1 MKNNKIQCKQ
11 YKEYKQRLNV
21 EEIRTKTW
29 QRVCELEP
37 KAITKILNDEWFE
50 SLYGIILSNLTVNI
64 YWELTIWSKHD
75 SRILFPELTLNYLLL
90 QLKSLFNLE
99 MALNSNS
106 NLPRI
111 NATNKSIS
119 FTCLFYDYQK

>member
-37 KAITKILNDEWFE
+37 KAITKILNDDWFE

-75 SRILFPELTLNYLLL
+75 SRILFPEL
-90 QLKSLFNLE
+90 
-99 MALNSNS
+99 
-106 NLPRI
+106 
-111 NATNKSIS
+111 
-119 FTCLFYDYQK
+119 